1 MDSSRNSFPRIGLI
15 GGGQLGKM
23 FIQKASQWSVPVV
36 ILDNDADCPSGSYAH
51 QQLTGSITDGEAIR
65 KLAAVSDIL
74 TWEIEHINVD
84 TLLELQQEGK
94 QIIPD
99 PGMLKI
105 IQDKGRQKQFY
116 SHHNIPTSP
125 FFIADSSADVR
136 EKLAL
141 SGFKKVA
148 VKSCTGGYDGKGVFI
163 TESEAILRD
172 ESVIPFDGEMMIEE
186 FIPCEKEIA
195 VLVARNRKGEMVVY
209 PAIEMEFDPQS
220 NLVSFLISPADI
232 PLHLEERAR
241 QVALQCADAFNSP
254 GLLAVELFVTE
265 SHEVL
270 VNEIAPRP
278 HNSAHHTIEG
288 FYTSQFEQLL
298 RILVDAPLGSA
309 ALKMPCAMV
318 NLVGPAGKSG
328 AYRLKYFNELNAMHG
343 VYVHLYGKA
352 ESKPNRKLGHITI
365 VQPSREKLL
374 EITQKVRTLTEIEIV
389 K

>member
-1 MDSSRNSFPRIGLI
+1 MESSRKKFPTIGVI

-23 FIQKASQWSVPVV
+23 FIQKASQWSVPVAV
-36 ILDNDADCPSGSYAH
+36 LDNDTECPSANYAH
-51 QQLTGSITDGEAIR
+51 QFLNGSITDSESIR
-65 KLAAVSDIL
+65 RLAKVSDIL

-84 TLLELQQEGK
+84 TLLELQKEGK
-94 QIIPD
+94 QIIPN
-99 PGMLKI
+99 PTILKI
-105 IQDKGRQKQFY
+105 IQDKGKQKQFY
-116 SHHNIPTSP
+116 THHNIPTAP
-125 FFIADSSADVR
+125 FFLADSKSDVR

-163 TESEAILRD
+163 SDSEPILRD
-172 ESVIPFDGEMMIEE
+172 ESIIPFDGAMMIEQ

-195 VLVARNRKGEMVVY
+195 VLVARSLNGEMVVY

-241 QVALQCADAFNSP
+241 QIALQCAEAFNSP
-254 GLLAVELFVTE
+254 GLLAVELFVTDA
-265 SHEVL
+265 HEVL

-318 NLVGPAGKSG
+318 NLVGPNGKSG
-328 AYRLKYFNELNAMHG
+328 AYTLKYFNELNNLHG
-343 VYVHLYGKA
+343 VYVHLYGKT

-365 VQPSREKLL
+365 VQSSREKVL
-374 EITQKVRTLTEIEIV
+374 EITQKVRTLTAIEII
-389 K
+389 